1 MSSPILKLIA
11 QRIALGIVLL
21 LAVSVLIFAGTQI
34 LPGDVAQ
41 AILGQSATPESLA
54 NLREQLGLNDP
65 AYVRYFHWLGGVLTG
80 DLGTAMSSGQDIATS
95 IKGRLWNTLFL
106 AFWAAIVAV
115 PLAIILGLIAVRY
128 RNGWVDKLIS
138 GLALASTSFP
148 EFFIGY
154 VLVYFFA
161 VKWQIFPGIS
171 TVYDGMPFGER
182 MQAIALPATAL
193 TLVVL
198 AHMMR
203 MTRAAIL
210 NVMQSAYVE
219 TAELKGLSAF
229 NVIRKHAFPNAIA
242 PIINVVMLNLAY
254 LIVGVVV
261 VEVIFVYPGMGQY
274 LVDHVTKRDVPVVQA
289 VGLIFAAVYISLN
302 IIADIAA
309 IIANPRLRHPK

>member
-11 QRIALGIVLL
+11 QRIALGILLL
-21 LAVSVLIFAGTQI
+21 LAISVLIFAGTQI

-41 AILGQSATPESLA
+41 AILGQAATPESLA
-54 NLREQLGLNDP
+54 NLREQLGLNNP
-65 AYVRYFHWLGGVLTG
+65 AYIRYFHWLGGVLTG

-106 AFWAAIVAV
+106 AFWAAVVAV

-182 MQAIALPATAL
+182 MQAIALPAAAL

-309 IIANPRLRHPK
+309 IVANPRLRHPK